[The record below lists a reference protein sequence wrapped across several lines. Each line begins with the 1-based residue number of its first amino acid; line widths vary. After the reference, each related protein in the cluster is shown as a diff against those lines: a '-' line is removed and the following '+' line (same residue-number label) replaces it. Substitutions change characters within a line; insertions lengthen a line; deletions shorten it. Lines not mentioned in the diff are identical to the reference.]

1 MSHSI
6 ETLVPRAAAWLD
18 EAYPD
23 WHKKVNPSKLNMF
36 FGVNCVGGQ
45 IGVHWK
51 TLAAEFADARGVGIG
66 SAEHVFADFTELWKV
81 EVVVRQTAPADE
93 PAEKTYTVTELRE
106 LKNSGKLDE
115 LLTERK
121 PFTTQLS
128 KQEADWL
135 YSQLSGNAHG
145 ATKRL
150 MRELSAHRQ
159 EFS

>member
-1 MSHSI
+1 MSNSTEI
-6 ETLVPRAAAWLD
+6 LVPRAASWLD

-23 WHKKVNPSKLNMF
+23 WHKKVDPSKLNMF
-36 FGVNCVGGQ
+36 FGLHCVGGQ

-51 TLAAEFADARGVGIG
+51 TLAAEFSDARGVGIG
-66 SAEHVFADFTELWKV
+66 SAEHVFSDFTELWKV

-93 PAEKTYTVTELRE
+93 PAEKTYTVAELRE
-106 LKNSGKLDE
+106 LQSSGELDE

-128 KQEADWL
+128 KREAGAL
-135 YSQLSGNAHG
+135 ITAMNKMSASGFG
-145 ATKRL
+145 RL
-150 MRELSAHRQ
+150 KDELNAHRQ